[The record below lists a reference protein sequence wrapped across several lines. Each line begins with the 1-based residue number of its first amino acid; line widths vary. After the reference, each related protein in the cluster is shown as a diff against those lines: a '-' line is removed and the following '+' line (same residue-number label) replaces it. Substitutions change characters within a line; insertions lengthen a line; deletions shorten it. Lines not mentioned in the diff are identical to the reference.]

1 MSAYPG
7 TWPGRARTW
16 PLTREARQRLDSEIA
31 ELRDEL
37 TSLTTRG
44 LEEGIVMLP
53 VALASRR
60 LDTLKQVQAAAE
72 VVTDPGCAAI
82 GRRVR
87 LREESGEMLSRSLV
101 YPGDGDPRRGRI
113 SADSPLGS
121 AILGARAGDTVE
133 VEAPAG
139 RWSVTL
145 LSVE

>member
-7 TWPGRARTW
+7 TWPGGARTW

-60 LDTLKQVQAAAE
+60 LDTLKQVLAAAE

-82 GRRVR
+82 GRRVM